1 MVAFLERPP
10 APDAVARLEELR
22 HGDEL
27 VHASG
32 REVHVWFP
40 AGLQGSRLASTVHDK
55 QVSVPTTVRNWRTV
69 TALAELAAG

>member
-1 MVAFLERPP
+1 
-10 APDAVARLEELR
+10 VARLEELR

-40 AGLQGSRLASTVHDK
+40 AGLQGSRLASSVHDK